1 MRQGDKDRRRNGDKH
16 QKSRHGD
23 KGTRDKE
30 KMRKRDNEIRR
41 LKD

>member
-1 MRQGDKDRRRNGDKH
+1 MSQGDKDRRRNEDKH
-16 QKSRHGD
+16 KISRHGD

-41 LKD
+41 HKD